1 MGQTLTL
8 FDAVLKEDYGP
19 AIIEALPKK
28 VELWDEFSKEEEGF
42 DGKRWVVDWNVLRS
56 VGVGARRDGGNMPI
70 AGNQTHVDQYVTPKF
85 NYGRIQVTGP
95 TIAASKSNKG
105 AFAKAVAS
113 EIKGITRDLYNQLD
127 RQMSGDGTGEIARIE
142 TSATSATMELKY
154 AGASSG
160 AISGEPGTRW
170 LQAGDLVLI
179 GTAAQHSGATAD
191 AFTVSSITDRDTVV
205 MTTSA
210 SAISAADIVTF
221 GSAAALA
228 STSYNAEIEGLL
240 CPVTNRAG
248 TYQNIALSTYTKAA
262 IQYLDAAAA
271 GGTAGV
277 NRKLTWDLLQQA
289 IDEANVYGS
298 INLLVADTSMRREIL
313 DLAKNDVRYIGGKNL
328 DAGYTGDLTFNGIR
342 IKFCRN
348 FKYNAIMGIDK
359 ETWTLFT
366 QGGGLNWMDDDGAIL
381 SRVSGGDAQEALL
394 RTYCNLSCNLP
405 AANFYLC
412 DISATLRA
420 T

>member
-1 MGQTLTL
+1 MTL

-28 VELWDEFSKEEEGF
+28 VELWDEFSKENDSY
-42 DGKRWVVDWNVLRS
+42 DGRRVVIDWNVARNT
-56 VGVGARRDGGNMPI
+56 GVGARRDGGNMPI
-70 AGNQTHVDQYVTPKF
+70 AGYQTHVDQYVSAKY
-85 NYGRIQVTGP
+85 NYARIQATGP
-95 TIAASKSNKG
+95 TIAASMTNKG
-105 AFAKAVAS
+105 AFAKAIAS
-113 EIKGITRDLYNQLD
+113 EIKGATRDLYNQID

-170 LQAGDLVLI
+170 LKAGDLVLI
-179 GTAAQHSGATAD
+179 GTAASHSAASAD
-191 AFTVSSITDRDTVV
+191 PFTVSSITDRDTVV

-221 GSAAALA
+221 GSASALA
-228 STSYNAEIEGLL
+228 SSSYNAEIEGLL
-240 CPVTNRAG
+240 GVVTNRAG
-248 TYQNIALSTYTKAA
+248 TYQNIALSTYTDAA

-277 NRKLTWDLLQQA
+277 NRKLTWELLQQG
-289 IDEANVYGS
+289 IDEANDYGDV
-298 INLLVADTSMRREIL
+298 NLLVAHTSMRREIL
-313 DLAKNDVRYIGGKNL
+313 DLAKNDVRYVGGKNL

-348 FKYNAIMGIDK
+348 FKYNAIMGLDK
-359 ETWTLFT
+359 ETWTIYT
-366 QGGGLNWMDDDGAIL
+366 QGGGINWMDDDGSIL

-394 RTYCNLSCNLP
+394 RSYMNASCSLP

-412 DISATLRA
+412 DISVTLRA